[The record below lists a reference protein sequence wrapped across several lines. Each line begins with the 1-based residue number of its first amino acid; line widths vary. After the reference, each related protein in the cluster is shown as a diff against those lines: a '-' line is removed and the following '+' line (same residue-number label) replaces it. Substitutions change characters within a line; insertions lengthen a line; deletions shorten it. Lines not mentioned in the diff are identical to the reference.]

1 MSTQTLSTRTI
12 EGWLIKYGLPSYPI
26 DLPSGAT
33 VQEVILQDAFA
44 KSVDAINAGEV
55 DPIECNI
62 EHIPDDALARLGET
76 GVNVAIENRPEGVY
90 ATITLAADSVSDDI
104 FDRISAGFV
113 KGLSVEFDTPEGVE
127 PSYEVI
133 DGTYIRQLSQ
143 LVLRGFAI
151 TAAPFYPDAQIVK
164 ATDGNTVTMQ
174 RSIQAAEVNTLAV
187 EVARVAREREWDM
200 AERQAFLLGIGR

>member
-1 MSTQTLSTRTI
+1 MNTQTLSTRKI

-26 DLPSGAT
+26 DLPSGAK

-44 KSVDAINAGEV
+44 ESVDAINAGEV

-90 ATITLAADSVSDDI
+90 ATIALAADSVSDDI

-113 KGLSVEFDTPEGVE
+113 KGLSVEFDPAEGIE
-127 PSYEVI
+127 PGYQI
-133 DGTYIRQLSQ
+133 LDGNYIREWGKLT
-143 LVLRGFAI
+143 LKGFAI
-151 TAAPFYPDAQIVK
+151 TAAPFYPDAMIVK
-164 ATDGNTVTMQ
+164 ATDGDTVTMQ
-174 RSIQAAEVNTLAV
+174 RSIKATEVDAITV
-187 EVARVAREREWDM
+187 EVERVKREREWDM